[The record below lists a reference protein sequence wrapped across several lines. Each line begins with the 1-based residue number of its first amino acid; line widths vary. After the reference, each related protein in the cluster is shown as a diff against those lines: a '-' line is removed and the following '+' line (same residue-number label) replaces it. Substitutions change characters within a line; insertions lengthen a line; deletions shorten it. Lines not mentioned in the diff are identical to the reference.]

1 MQNEALALIA
11 RLGCALLLTIV
22 IEEAVAM
29 FFFGAGKTGYV
40 LVLLAN
46 VATNP
51 VINVV
56 SIWLNMNFHI
66 PPYGIVVIALELAI
80 VWIEYRLISL
90 GLNSRSKRWLI
101 LSLAANS
108 ASYAAGLFIF
118 KA

>member
-1 MQNEALALIA
+1 MQNEALAFIA

-22 IEEAVAM
+22 IEEAVAV

-51 VINVV
+51 VINV
-56 SIWLNMNFHI
+56 IYMWLNMSFRI
-66 PPYGIVVIALELAI
+66 PPYGIVVIAMELAV
-80 VWIEYRLISL
+80 VWAEYRLISH
-90 GLNSRSKRWLI
+90 GLNSRSKRWLF

>member
-1 MQNEALALIA
+1 MPDEAFALIA

-22 IEEAVAM
+22 IEEAVAV
-29 FFFGAGKTGYV
+29 FFFGATKIGYV

-51 VINVV
+51 VVNVV
-56 SIWLNMNFHI
+56 YQCLNIYFRI
-66 PPYGIVVIALELAI
+66 PPYGIVIIALELAV
-80 VWIEYRLISL
+80 VWAEYRLISY
-90 GLNSRSKRWLI
+90 GLNSRSKRWLF

-118 KA
+118 